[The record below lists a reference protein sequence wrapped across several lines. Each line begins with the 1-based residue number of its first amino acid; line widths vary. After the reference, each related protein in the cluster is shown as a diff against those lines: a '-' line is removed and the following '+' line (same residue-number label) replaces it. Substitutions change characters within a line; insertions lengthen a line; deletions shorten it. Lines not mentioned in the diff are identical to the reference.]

1 MTFEKVA
8 KIIADFKEID
18 VNGITIK
25 STLNKDLGLDSL
37 DTVELIMSF
46 EQEFNITLE
55 PDPSLQTIEDVV
67 NMIDKE
73 INK

>member
-8 KIIADFKEID
+8 KIIAEFKEID
-18 VNGITIK
+18 VNGITMK

-73 INK
+73 ISK

>member
-8 KIIADFKEID
+8 KIIAEFKETD
-18 VNGITIK
+18 VNEITMK

-46 EQEFNITLE
+46 ESEFGITLE
-55 PDPSLQTIEDVV
+55 PDPSLQTIEDLV
-67 NMIDKE
+67 NMIEKE
-73 INK
+73 ISK

>member
-18 VNGITIK
+18 VNEITMK

-37 DTVELIMSF
+37 DTVELIMNF

>member
-1 MTFEKVA
+1 MTFEKVT

-18 VNGITIK
+18 VSEITMQ
-25 STLNKDLGLDSL
+25 TALNKDLGLDSL

-46 EQEFNITLE
+46 ESEFGITLE
-55 PDPSLQTIEDVV
+55 PDASLQTIEDVV